1 MELDSLHGQT
11 VECTKESIM
20 MIKSMG
26 MESLVGLTEES
37 MQDNGLTENSMAGVN
52 IRAQREMLFKANG
65 V

>member
-1 MELDSLHGQT
+1 MELDSLHGLM
-11 VECTKESIM
+11 VECTRASIM

-37 MQDNGLTENSMAGVN
+37 MQDNGLTENSMVVVN